1 MTTSHVRMHVYSYT
15 MQGQYYSA
23 PYLQAFLSRSPHLSA
38 ENKHTTH
45 HTASGNKQCNKLLL
59 LYKVIYILNWLILY
73 MQPIL

>member
-38 ENKHTTH
+38 ENKHT
-45 HTASGNKQCNKLLL
+45 
-59 LYKVIYILNWLILY
+59 LITQQAETSNATSY
-73 MQPIL
+73 CYCIKSYTF